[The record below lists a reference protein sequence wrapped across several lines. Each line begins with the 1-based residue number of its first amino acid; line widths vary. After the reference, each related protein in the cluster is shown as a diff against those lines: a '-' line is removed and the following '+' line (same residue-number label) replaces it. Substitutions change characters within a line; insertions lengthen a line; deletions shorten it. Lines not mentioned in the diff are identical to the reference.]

1 MLTMSKQGRHF
12 EDRAIPLLNMF
23 LSGLN
28 RWLGLRAGL
37 RPDDVICVDND
48 GVLALEPRRQTETNT
63 RHICNQLQLMKNV
76 QQWDTSLK
84 IAVMSC

>member
-23 LSGLN
+23 LSGLKSLVN
-28 RWLGLRAGL
+28 ILRAGL

-48 GVLALEPRRQTETNT
+48 GVLALEPRRTDRNKMLDTLQS
-63 RHICNQLQLMKNV
+63 LQLMKNV
-76 QQWDTSLK
+76 QQW
-84 IAVMSC
+84 IRA

>member
-1 MLTMSKQGRHF
+1 
-12 EDRAIPLLNMF
+12 MF

-48 GVLALEPRRQTETNT
+48 GVLALEPRRTDRNKMLCKSIT
-63 RHICNQLQLMKNV
+63 
-76 QQWDTSLK
+76 DTMSLK
-84 IAVMSC
+84 TAAMSC

>member
-1 MLTMSKQGRHF
+1 MKIEQSLVKYV
-12 EDRAIPLLNMF
+12 

-48 GVLALEPRRQTETNT
+48 GVLALEPRRTDRNKMLDTY
-63 RHICNQLQLMKNV
+63 NQLQLMKSA
-76 QQWDTSLK
+76 Q
-84 IAVMSC
+84 